1 MKSLISSLIGL
12 VLSVSAGAEPLLE
25 GRVRLESGEPV
36 ADAQV
41 RIFDLSD
48 LRQGPVARAQTDG
61 TGYFALPLAALT
73 GSALPE
79 RFTLGQNYPN
89 PFNPSTII
97 PYQLATS
104 APVRLEVFNL
114 LGQHIATLVD
124 GERSAGFHTAT
135 WHATDAAGR
144 AVGAGV
150 YVYRMTVGVESQTG
164 RMVLIDG
171 QAGVSAGGAASV
183 WSGTSG
189 GGGSYREDAQVYGL
203 VVSGS
208 GLAPYVD
215 SAFRVESGMAPVELV
230 VSAGLP
236 SAGKVA
242 DDDCAFCDF
251 FGGINYAEE
260 TDSTSNQRGPDLIV
274 ESLSLVGSASVSP
287 GGTLT
292 LLATVRNQGDSLATA
307 TMLHYYRSTDATIST
322 QDTGVGTDAVDAL
335 AVAGTSAKLIRLT
348 TPSSEGTYYY
358 GACVASVA
366 GESNTNNNCSSSRVV
381 RIWSESSP
389 VTIPDAK
396 LRAAIAAVL
405 GKASGETIT
414 KDEMETLRRLEA
426 EDAGISDLTG
436 LEFATNLTLLSLNDN
451 NLTDVSALAGLTKLE
466 VLNLSG
472 NQITDISALA
482 GLTRLWWLGLSG
494 NQITDVSA
502 LAGLTKLTHLYLW
515 NNRITDVSTL
525 AGLTKLI
532 ELFLN
537 DNPLSASSINDHIP
551 ILQARGVAVTFDPID
566 PTPVTIP
573 DANLRAAIAAALGKA
588 RGATITKDE
597 ISTLV
602 RLDAKNAGINDLTGL
617 EFATNLTWL
626 GLSSNQITD
635 ISALAGLTKLEELSL
650 SRNQITDISALV
662 GLTNLIWLH
671 LWNNQITDISALA
684 GLTNLTWLHLGDN
697 QITDISA
704 LAGLTKP
711 THLYLWNNQITDIS
725 ALAGL
730 TKLEELS
737 LSRNQITE
745 LSALA
750 GLTKLKELELRQNP
764 LSASSINDH
773 IPTLQAR
780 GVTVEFDPIDPTP
793 VTIHDANLRAAIEAA
808 LGKASGETITKGE
821 MSTLVRLRAKDASI
835 SDLTG
840 LEFATNLGDLRLYDN
855 NLTDVSALAGLTKLE
870 TLGLDGNQIT
880 DIAALAG
887 LTNLTELY
895 LSGNQITDISA
906 LARLT
911 NLTHLYLWNNQITDV
926 SALAGLI
933 NLRNLHLRQNPLSA
947 SSINDHIPA
956 LQARGVA
963 VTFDPTPVTI
973 IPDAKLRAAI
983 AAALGKASDEAITK
997 GEMETLTTLD
1007 AEDAGIS
1014 DLTGLEFAT
1023 NLGDLSLGGNQIT
1036 DLSALASLTN
1046 LEKLK
1051 LSDNQITDISALAEL
1066 TKLTELYIG
1075 NNKITDISALAGLT
1089 KLKELRL
1096 SGNKITDVSALA
1108 ELTNLT
1114 ELRLN
1119 DNPLSASSINDHIPT
1134 LQNRGVTVEFDPTPV
1149 TIPDVNLRVAIAAAL
1164 GKARSAT
1171 ITKDEISTLLRLDAE
1186 DAGIS
1191 DLTGLEFA
1199 INLTWLGLSGNQIT
1213 NLSALADLTNLET
1226 LNLLDNQIT
1235 NLSALAGLTNLR
1247 NLYLGNNQITNLS
1260 ALADLTNLRNLYL
1273 WNNQIADV
1281 SALAGLTNLRN
1292 LRLNDNPLSASSIND
1307 HIPALQD
1314 RGVRVTFEP
1323 TPETITDA
1331 HIPATIPDSKL
1342 RVAIAAALGKA
1353 RSATIT
1359 KGEMSTLLR
1368 LDAKNAGISDL
1379 TGLEFAINLENLK
1392 LYGNQITDVSALE
1405 GLTKLT
1411 WLGLSVNQITDVSA
1425 LEGLTNLETLKL
1437 SDNQIMDVSALSRL
1451 TNLETLIL
1459 SVNQITDVS
1468 ALSRL
1473 TKLKE
1478 LYLSVNQIADVSAL
1492 EGLTKLKELYLSV
1505 NQITDVSALS
1515 RLTNLETLSLSDNQI
1530 TDMSALQG
1538 LTNLRILR
1546 LNDNPLSASSI
1557 NDHIPALQA
1566 RGVTVYAPDPT
1577 PVTISDA
1584 NLRAAIA
1591 AALGKARGATI
1602 TKGEMETLRRL
1613 EANEA
1618 GISDLTGLE
1627 FATNLRNLSLSY
1639 NQIADV
1645 SALSRLTN
1653 LETLVLSVNQIADV
1667 SVLAGLTNLTRL
1679 ELAFNNISDVS
1690 SLQDLTNLTR
1700 LDLRANP
1707 LSASTISN
1715 HIAALKD
1722 IGTTVR
1728 FDPPLRESD
1737 FDIELVFLANFT
1749 QLQKRVIEYAAR
1761 RWMSI
1766 IREDLPDYTLTQ
1778 GWSGNCGDHSYKIPA
1793 GERIDDLRIYIASS
1807 HDNSDDA
1814 AAGWASLRVLRETS
1828 HLSVVGCMWFN
1839 LEFIDDI
1846 SFVETTL
1853 HEIGHVLG
1861 VGTLWDN
1868 LGFLQNPSE
1877 NNPNADT
1884 HFNGPLAIAAFN
1896 DAGGRNYAG
1905 SKVPVHRQGGPGAA
1919 DSHWRYSVL
1928 EGELMTYTGGSGQAL
1943 SAITL
1948 QSLADLGYAVDVT
1961 QAAPYTLPDAAAKA
1975 SAKIAAPPT
1984 HAEPEWSCGTGQHQ
1998 EPIYV
2003 VDPQGRIVRT
2013 ISP

>member
-73 GSALPE
+73 GSALPT

-97 PYQLATS
+97 PYHLAAS
-104 APVRLEVFNL
+104 SEVQLEVFNL

-171 QAGVSAGGAASV
+171 QAGVSAGGMASV
-183 WSGTSG
+183 WPGVSG
-189 GGGSYREDAQVYGL
+189 GSGSDGGDAQVYGL

-307 TMLHYYRSTDATIST
+307 TTLHYYRSTDATIST

-389 VTIPDAK
+389 ATIPDAN

-436 LEFATNLTLLSLNDN
+436 LEFATNLTWLSLNDN

-482 GLTRLWWLGLSG
+482 GLIRLWWLGLSG
-494 NQITDVSA
+494 NTITDIAALAGLTNLRVLYIGYNQITDVSA

-515 NNRITDVSTL
+515 NNRITDVSAL

-537 DNPLSASSINDHIP
+537 DNPLSVSSINDHIP

-566 PTPVTIP
+566 PTPATIP

-588 RGATITKDE
+588 
-597 ISTLV
+597 
-602 RLDAKNAGINDLTGL
+602 
-617 EFATNLTWL
+617 
-626 GLSSNQITD
+626 
-635 ISALAGLTKLEELSL
+635 
-650 SRNQITDISALV
+650 
-662 GLTNLIWLH
+662 
-671 LWNNQITDISALA
+671 
-684 GLTNLTWLHLGDN
+684 
-697 QITDISA
+697 
-704 LAGLTKP
+704 
-711 THLYLWNNQITDIS
+711 
-725 ALAGL
+725 
-730 TKLEELS
+730 
-737 LSRNQITE
+737 
-745 LSALA
+745 
-750 GLTKLKELELRQNP
+750 
-764 LSASSINDH
+764 
-773 IPTLQAR
+773 
-780 GVTVEFDPIDPTP
+780 
-793 VTIHDANLRAAIEAA
+793 
-808 LGKASGETITKGE
+808 SGETITKGE
-821 MSTLVRLRAKDASI
+821 MTTLVRLDAKDADI

-840 LEFATNLGDLRLYDN
+840 LGFATKLEMLDLSAN
-855 NLTDVSALAGLTKLE
+855 QITDISALKRLTKLE

-880 DIAALAG
+880 DI
-887 LTNLTELY
+887 
-895 LSGNQITDISA
+895 SA

-911 NLTHLYLWNNQITDV
+911 KLKE
-926 SALAGLI
+926 
-933 NLRNLHLRQNPLSA
+933 LRLNDNPLSA
-947 SSINDHIPA
+947 ASINDHIPA
-956 LQARGVA
+956 LQARGVT

-983 AAALGKASDEAITK
+983 AAALGKASGATITK
-997 GEMETLTTLD
+997 GEIETLLRLE

-1014 DLTGLEFAT
+1014 DLTGLELAT
-1023 NLGDLSLGGNQIT
+1023 NLTWLSLNDNNLT
-1036 DLSALASLTN
+1036 AVSALTGLTKLEVLN
-1046 LEKLK
+1046 L
-1051 LSDNQITDISALAEL
+1051 SGNQITDISALTGL
-1066 TKLTELYIG
+1066 TRLWWLGLSGNTITDIAALAGLTNLRVLYIG
-1075 NNKITDISALAGLT
+1075 NNQITDVSALAGLT
-1089 KLKELRL
+1089 KLTHLYLWNNR
-1096 SGNKITDVSALA
+1096 ITDVSALA
-1108 ELTNLT
+1108 GSTKLT
-1114 ELRLN
+1114 ELHLN
-1119 DNPLSASSINDHIPT
+1119 GNPLSASSINDHIPT
-1134 LQNRGVTVEFDPTPV
+1134 LQDRGVAVEFDPTPV
-1149 TIPDVNLRVAIAAAL
+1149 TIVPDAKLRAAIAAAL
-1164 GKARSAT
+1164 GKASDAT

-1186 DAGIS
+1186 NAGIS

-1235 NLSALAGLTNLR
+1235 NLSALAGLTKLR

-1331 HIPATIPDSKL
+1331 HIPATIPDSWL

-1353 RSATIT
+1353 KSATIT
-1359 KGEMSTLLR
+1359 KGEMSTLVR
-1368 LDAKNAGISDL
+1368 LDEKNAGISDL

-1411 WLGLSVNQITDVSA
+1411 WLELSVNQITDVSA

-1468 ALSRL
+1468 ALEGL

-1505 NQITDVSALS
+1505 NQIADVSALEG
-1515 RLTNLETLSLSDNQI
+1515 LTNLETLSLSDNQI

-1602 TKGEMETLRRL
+1602 TKGEMEALRRL

-1627 FATNLRNLSLSY
+1627 FATNLRTLSLSY
-1639 NQIADV
+1639 NQITDV
-1645 SALSRLTN
+1645 SALSRLTK
-1653 LETLVLSVNQIADV
+1653 LETLSLSGNNLTDI
-1667 SVLAGLTNLTRL
+1667 SPLAGLTKLTWL

-1690 SLQDLTNLTR
+1690 SLQDLTNLTE
-1700 LDLRANP
+1700 LGLRANP
-1707 LSASTISN
+1707 LSASTINN
-1715 HIAALKD
+1715 HISALKD
-1722 IGTTVR
+1722 SGTTVS
-1728 FDPPLRESD
+1728 FDPPFRESD
-1737 FDIELVFLANFT
+1737 FDIELVFLDDHFT
-1749 QLQKRVIEYAAR
+1749 EKHKQVIRHAAR

-1778 GWSGNCGDHSYKIPA
+1778 GWSGNCGDHSYRIPA
-1793 GERIDDLRIYIASS
+1793 GERIDDLRIYVSGRDLP
-1807 HDNSDDA
+1807 DNL
-1814 AAGWASLRVLRETS
+1814 AGRGGPDVLRTTD
-1828 HLSVVGCMWFN
+1828 LPVVGCVEFD
-1839 LEFIDDI
+1839 LEWAKSSSLLYFLQ
-1846 SFVETTL
+1846 VGL

-1861 VGTLWDN
+1861 IGTIWDA
-1868 LGFLQNPSE
+1868 FVQNPSG
-1877 NNPNADT
+1877 DT
-1884 HFNGPLAIAAFN
+1884 YFNGPRAIAAFD
-1896 DAGGRNYAG
+1896 DAGGRDYAG
-1905 SKVPVHRQGGPGAA
+1905 AKVPVET
-1919 DSHWRYSVL
+1919 DSSHWRASEL
-1928 EGELMTYTGGSGQAL
+1928 SGELMRAKGSGDAL
-1943 SAITL
+1943 SAITI
-1948 QSLADLGYAVDVT
+1948 QALADLGWVVDVT
-1961 QAAPYTLPDAAAKA
+1961 QADPYTLPDAAAKA

-1984 HAEPEWSCGTGQHQ
+1984 HAEPEFSCGTGQHQ